1 MELREIRLDGDW
13 RDWLGRLRRHAARVA
28 AALLL
33 VIVLITSWFTVG
45 PEEVGVVLRF
55 GAFARKVESGLHL
68 KLPFGVERV
77 IKVPVE
83 RQLKEEFGFR
93 TLKAGVN
100 TEYEEGSFSDESLM
114 MTGDLNLADV
124 EWIVQ
129 YRVADPYRFLF
140 RVREPRETLRDMTE
154 ASMRRVVG
162 DRSVNEVLTVGRQEI
177 CLSVEEELQHLCTQ
191 YETGI
196 RIEQVVLQDV
206 NPPDRVKPAFNE
218 VNEAQQEREKLI
230 NEARSEY
237 NRVIP
242 RARGEAEQTI
252 QQAEGYATDRVNRSR
267 GEAARFSALFAEY
280 QRAPEVTRTRL
291 YLEAMRDVLARSGRK
306 VVLDEE
312 AKGLLPLMLF
322 DGQAS
327 PTGALPGAGAVK

>member
-1 MELREIRLDGDW
+1 MEFNEIRLDPDW
-13 RDWLGRLRRHAARVA
+13 REWLPRLRQRAGLLVA
-28 AALLL
+28 ALAALIFLF
-33 VIVLITSWFTVG
+33 TSWFTVG
-45 PEEVGVVLRF
+45 PEEVGVVMRF
-55 GAFARKVESGLHL
+55 GAYTRKVESGLHL
-68 KLPFGVERV
+68 KIPFGVERV
-77 IKVPVE
+77 LKVPVE

-100 TEYEEGSFSDESLM
+100 TVYSQENFDSESLM

-129 YRVADPYRFLF
+129 YRVEDPYKFLF
-140 RVREPRETLRDMTE
+140 RVRAPQETLRDMTE
-154 ASMRRVVG
+154 ASMQRVVG
-162 DRSVNEVLTVGRQEI
+162 DRGVNEVLTVGRQEV
-177 CLSVEEELQHLCTQ
+177 CLAVEEELQALCKE

-196 RIEQVVLQDV
+196 KIEQVVLQDV
-206 NPPDRVKPAFNE
+206 NPPDSVKPAFNE

-242 RARGEAEQTI
+242 RARGEGDQTV
-252 QQAEGYATDRVNRSR
+252 QQAEGYAVDRVNRAK
-267 GEAARFSALFAEY
+267 GEAARFKAIFGEY

-291 YLEAMRDVLARSGRK
+291 YLESMREVMAKSGKK
-306 VVLDEE
+306 VVLDEQ

-322 DGQAS
+322 DGQ
-327 PTGALPGAGAVK
+327 GALPLAPGAGGVK

>member
-1 MELREIRLDGDW
+1 MPSENVNINIDLEEQFRK
-13 RDWLGRLRRHAARVA
+13 ARGKGSVI
-28 AALLL
+28 LL
-33 VIVLITSWFTVG
+33 IVLALVLLSTSWFTID

-55 GAFARKVESGLHL
+55 GAFDRTVASGAHL
-68 KLPFGVERV
+68 KMPFGIERV
-77 IKVPVE
+77 YKVPVE

-93 TLKAGVN
+93 TAKAGVKTSYVQGN
-100 TEYEEGSFSDESLM
+100 FAKESLM

-129 YRVADPYRFLF
+129 YRISDPYKYLF
-140 RVREPRETLRDMTE
+140 RVRNPQQTLRDMTE
-154 ASMRRVVG
+154 AIMREIIG
-162 DRSVNEVLTVGRQEI
+162 DRSVNEVLTIGRQEI
-177 CLSVEEELQHLCTQ
+177 SVSMESGLQELCEQ

-196 RIEQVVLQDV
+196 KIDQVVLQDV

-252 QQAEGYATDRVNRSR
+252 QQAEGYAMKRVNRAR
-267 GEAARFSALFAEY
+267 GEASKFSSVYQEY
-280 QRAPEVTRTRL
+280 KKAPEVTKTRI
-291 YLEAMRDVLARSGRK
+291 YLETMQEVLKSSGKK
-306 VVLDEE
+306 VILDEK
-312 AKGLLPLMLF
+312 ASGLMPLMLF
-322 DGQAS
+322 GEDG
-327 PTGALPGAGAVK
+327 LNMKGAGK